1 MCINVYR
8 YNWNAMIHPLLGM
21 TIRGAVWYQ
30 GEQNAGYP
38 DGYGG
43 HNR

>member
-1 MCINVYR
+1 MNR

-38 DGYGG
+38 DGYAG